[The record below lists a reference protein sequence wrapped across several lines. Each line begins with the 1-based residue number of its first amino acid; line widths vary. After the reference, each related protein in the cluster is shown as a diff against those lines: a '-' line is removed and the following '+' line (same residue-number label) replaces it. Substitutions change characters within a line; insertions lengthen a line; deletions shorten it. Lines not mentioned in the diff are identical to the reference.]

1 MIGSHSFIDT
11 FEEQL
16 IGKNAGDEL
25 DVNVTF
31 PEEYHAQDLAGKPAV
46 FKVRINEI
54 KTKELPDL
62 DDDFAQDISEF
73 DTLAEYKESVK
84 KQLTES
90 KEAEAK
96 RTQED
101 EAVQKIIDD
110 SQMEIPDA
118 MVRTQVGSMVEDFA
132 NRLAQQGLGFEQYL
146 QFTGNSMEQLQE
158 QMRPEAMKRIQ
169 ASLVLEA
176 VAAKENIQISDEDV
190 EAEIDKMAGMYHMD
204 VAELKEIMGD
214 AERENIKRDLSIQK
228 AVRLIMDSAEVF
240 KAE

>member
-1 MIGSHSFIDT
+1 
-11 FEEQL
+11 
-16 IGKNAGDEL
+16 
-25 DVNVTF
+25 
-31 PEEYHAQDLAGKPAV
+31 
-46 FKVRINEI
+46 
-54 KTKELPDL
+54 
-62 DDDFAQDISEF
+62 
-73 DTLAEYKESVK
+73 
-84 KQLTES
+84 
-90 KEAEAK
+90 
-96 RTQED
+96 
-101 EAVQKIIDD
+101 
-110 SQMEIPDA
+110 

-176 VAAKENIQISDEDV
+176 VAAKEDIQISDEDV

-228 AVRLIMDSAEVF
+228 AVRLIMDSTEVI